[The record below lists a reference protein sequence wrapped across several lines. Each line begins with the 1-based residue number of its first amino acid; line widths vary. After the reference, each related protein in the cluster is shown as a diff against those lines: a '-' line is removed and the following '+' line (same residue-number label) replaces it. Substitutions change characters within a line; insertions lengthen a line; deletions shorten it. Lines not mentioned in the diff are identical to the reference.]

1 MNGELTDGAVRDATD
16 TYELYTVTQVD
27 EPDADHMPTITIRNK
42 DYTLRAVKTDAYSG
56 EPLKDVKFALYKEV
70 YETVGGVPDRNYP
83 MPDYHPMDGYESLTT
98 DEDGVIPGIFMK
110 NSQTPGGLAPGT
122 YYLREESPSG
132 YNALGFDIRIM
143 ISDTGEVT
151 LQSAARPAQSG
162 HWTFG
167 DVSENTATVAYSE
180 GIMQITVKNTPKDP
194 VRIKKLEMGT
204 TDKVLEGVG
213 FAMYKIGQIGEDGL
227 PRDEEDPIKAGNTDE
242 DGILLLGGL
251 EENTTYYVYE
261 TQALPGYNILTA
273 PVMITTAGPNTIN
286 ASLNGAP
293 LSCERVQDTNG
304 NHVWEITVY
313 NSTGYELPS
322 TGGPGTNLIYF
333 LGTILTA
340 LAGAGL
346 VMRKRRRI

>member
-1 MNGELTDGAVRDATD
+1 MHSRTDTITNARPGIKFVKTDLGGNPLAGAKFVLKDENETVRKTFTSDAGGLIVVSYLENDKIYTLTEIAAPYGYQTLISSITIKKTTDGEGKTRVYVNGELTDGAVRDATD

-143 ISDTGEVT
+143 ISDT
-151 LQSAARPAQSG
+151 
-162 HWTFG
+162 
-167 DVSENTATVAYSE
+167 
-180 GIMQITVKNTPKDP
+180 
-194 VRIKKLEMGT
+194 
-204 TDKVLEGVG
+204 
-213 FAMYKIGQIGEDGL
+213 
-227 PRDEEDPIKAGNTDE
+227 
-242 DGILLLGGL
+242 
-251 EENTTYYVYE
+251 
-261 TQALPGYNILTA
+261 
-273 PVMITTAGPNTIN
+273 
-286 ASLNGAP
+286 
-293 LSCERVQDTNG
+293 
-304 NHVWEITVY
+304 
-313 NSTGYELPS
+313 
-322 TGGPGTNLIYF
+322 
-333 LGTILTA
+333 
-340 LAGAGL
+340 
-346 VMRKRRRI
+346 